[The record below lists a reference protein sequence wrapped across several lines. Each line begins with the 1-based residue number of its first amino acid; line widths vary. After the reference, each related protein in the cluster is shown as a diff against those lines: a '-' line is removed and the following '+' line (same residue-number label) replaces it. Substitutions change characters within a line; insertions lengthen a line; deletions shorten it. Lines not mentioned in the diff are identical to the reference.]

1 MSDIP
6 SDAPY
11 DAQSDALPSVP
22 DFKLIRLIGEGGFG
36 RVWLAANETTGR
48 LRAIKLIPLH
58 HGGRTDPAGRE
69 IASIT
74 RLERNTSLDHANL
87 LKIDHVGRTAEHLF
101 YVMDPADDADGSK
114 AANDPSYRPATLQ
127 HKLEQGHLPPEECLA
142 DTRAILSGLAALHA
156 LGMVHRDV
164 KPANCLFVD
173 GTLKL
178 ADFGLLTVADAYTS
192 RLGTEA
198 YMPPDGRMDTR
209 ADVYAAGLVIYEM
222 LTGRPADNFPQLGQ
236 RAHDVT
242 GCPMLQR
249 LNHIALR
256 ACCRNP
262 DDRHA
267 DAQEM
272 LAALEVPLA
281 ERIPPLP
288 GHDAPRRRFAVIAGL
303 AAIVVLSA
311 ALALMLLDRP
321 SSPGAPKAGPQPAHE
336 QMVKVHF
343 TSTPADSLVL
353 LDGKVL
359 LAPDGRPR
367 TTPCTAENIFPRRQ
381 HVIFRRFGLPD
392 HDAGDID
399 FANQREVKARF
410 D

>member
-1 MSDIP
+1 MSDTP
-6 SDAPY
+6 SDAT
-11 DAQSDALPSVP
+11 PSVP

-48 LRAIKLIPLH
+48 LRAIKLIPLF

-74 RLERNTSLDHANL
+74 RLVKNTSLDHANL

-101 YVMDPADDADGSK
+101 YVMDPADAADGSK
-114 AANDPSYRPATLQ
+114 ASDGPSYRPATLQ
-127 HKLEQGHLPPEECLA
+127 HKLEHGHLPPEECLA
-142 DTRAILSGLAALHA
+142 NTRAILSGLSALHA

-272 LAALEVPLA
+272 LAALEVPLS

-288 GHDAPRRRFAVIAGL
+288 RYNASRRRFAVIA
-303 AAIVVLSA
+303 
-311 ALALMLLDRP
+311 ALATIAVFLTAIFAIRDRLP
-321 SSPGAPKAGPQPAHE
+321 SPESPEAGPQPAHA
-336 QMVKVHF
+336 QKVDVDF
-343 TSTPADSLVL
+343 ISTPADSLIL

-359 LAPDGRPR
+359 LDPDGRPR
-367 TTPCTAENIFPRRQ
+367 TTPCTAENMSPRQR
-381 HVIFRRFGLPD
+381 HVVFRRFGLPD
-392 HDAGDID
+392 HDVGVVD
-399 FANQREVKARF
+399 FAKTHEVQARF